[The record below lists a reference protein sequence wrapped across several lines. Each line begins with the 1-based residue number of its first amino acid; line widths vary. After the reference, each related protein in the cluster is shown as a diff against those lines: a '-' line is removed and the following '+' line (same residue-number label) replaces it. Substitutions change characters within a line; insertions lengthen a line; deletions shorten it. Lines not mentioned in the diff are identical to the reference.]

1 MPSPTSPRVTT
12 FALGPLETNCHLL
25 DTGDKAVAVDPGG
38 DPAEVI
44 EFLTAQGLTLE
55 RILVTHLHFDHIYG
69 AAALSEATGA
79 TVLIPPGDEH
89 LLQNELGRGGFMGFP
104 MVDDFAFEHL
114 SPGTY
119 EFIGLECHVLATPGH
134 TPGSLS
140 YYFPAAKCAFV
151 GDLIF
156 YRSIGRTD
164 FPGGSLDALLD
175 SVRTRIFTLP
185 PETTLHAGHMIET
198 TVHDEMLHNP
208 YFRE

>member
-1 MPSPTSPRVTT
+1 MSDAKTPRVTT

-25 DTGDKAVAVDPGG
+25 DVGDKALAVDPGG
-38 DPAEVI
+38 DPAEV
-44 EFLTAQGLTLE
+44 LDYLDAQGLALE

-69 AAALSEATGA
+69 AAALSAATGA
-79 TVLIPPGDEH
+79 AVLIPPGDEH
-89 LLQNELGRGGFMGFP
+89 LLQSELGRGGFMGFP
-104 MVDDFAFEHL
+104 QVDDFAYEHL
-114 SPGTY
+114 TPGTY
-119 EFIGLECHVLATPGH
+119 EFIGLECRVLDTPGH

-140 YYFPAAKCAFV
+140 FYFPAASCAFV

-164 FPGGSLDALLD
+164 FPGGSLDALLH

-185 PETTLHAGHMIET
+185 PQTALYAGHMLAT